1 MYQRPALGYLTLQQF
16 TIDSAAQVHLPFMRR
31 YFVVTSL
38 LIAGLFSTA
47 AHADAMRCG
56 SRLVTFGDT
65 RSAVRNICGE
75 PSDIQTRQI
84 LRRPTYNLHGRVIY
98 YGDGYVEIP
107 VEIWIYNFGPY
118 KLMRQVRF
126 VDGRVDEI
134 ETMGYGHRE

>member
-1 MYQRPALGYLTLQQF
+1 MRPC
-16 TIDSAAQVHLPFMRR
+16 
-31 YFVVTSL
+31 FVIASL
-38 LIAGLFSTA
+38 LVSALCSIP

-65 RSAVRNICGE
+65 RAAVRNLCGE
-75 PSDIQTRQI
+75 PSDVQTRQI
-84 LRRPTYNLHGRVIY
+84 LRRPTYNLHGRAIY

-134 ETMGYGHRE
+134 ETIGYGYREREQ